1 MWDTAGQEEFDRLR
15 SLSYDDS
22 QAVMLCFGVCIHHPI
37 PLSPTTAD
45 AASPLQV
52 DSPISLENI
61 EAKWLAEVREHC
73 PRAKLVLAALKCD
86 LREEV
91 AEKED
96 GSSVISYQQGVE
108 IAKRVGASRYLG
120 MSLIVD
126 CGAPG
131 KASGERSEN

>member
-1 MWDTAGQEEFDRLR
+1 
-15 SLSYDDS
+15 
-22 QAVMLCFGVCIHHPI
+22 MLCFGVCIHHPI